1 MTSWRDHHVI
11 GFKVST
17 IVPSLYR
24 DIVVVAAYQRYNLEK
39 VNGRKIRKIV
49 SFGFLLVPLFE
60 RLRNVLSKVHR
71 ISNVIAV

>member
-17 IVPSLYR
+17 VIPSLNR
-24 DIVVVAAYQRYNLEK
+24 DTVVVAAYQRYNLKK
-39 VNGRKIRKIV
+39 VNGRQIRKIV
-49 SFGFLLVPLFE
+49 PFGFLFFPLFE
-60 RLRNVLSKVHR
+60 HLRNALSKVHK